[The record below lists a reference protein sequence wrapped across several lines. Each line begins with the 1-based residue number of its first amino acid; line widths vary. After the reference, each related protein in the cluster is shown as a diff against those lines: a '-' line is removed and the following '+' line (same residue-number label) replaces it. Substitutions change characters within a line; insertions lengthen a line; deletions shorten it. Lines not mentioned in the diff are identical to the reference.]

1 MAPGA
6 CGSRLANQ
14 CESTSGTSLG
24 QTISLSAHSA
34 CCQTP
39 VPFRPVPK
47 QAGTPWAAV
56 HAHTSARHFPKHS
69 QSSWH
74 LGMLSPSY
82 PPTCSTN
89 IPEGQRAAGAGAAR
103 LSTCLIGV
111 RGGGTRSGRDTDAVH
126 HVCATCSDYLTAF
139 HPRHRSFLMRFNRLP
154 SLNRPTSIWILPQA
168 DEDAIVEFPSLC
180 FCYTVPVYESILAL
194 DSTEHTC
201 WGECQAKEHLLW
213 SVAVGKLFH
222 FDKMA
227 CGITMA

>member
-1 MAPGA
+1 MTLSLHYSPFGFCTPPPTQAQFHFPVVTEKGRRSCLLMAPGA

-14 CESTSGTSLG
+14 CESISGTSLG

-56 HAHTSARHFPKHS
+56 RAHTSARHFPKPS

-74 LGMLSPSY
+74 LGRLSPSY
-82 PPTCSTN
+82 PPACSTN
-89 IPEGQRAAGAGAAR
+89 IPEGQRAAGASAAR

-126 HVCATCSDYLTAF
+126 HVCATCGDYLTAF
-139 HPRHRSFLMRFNRLP
+139 HPGHRSF
-154 SLNRPTSIWILPQA
+154 
-168 DEDAIVEFPSLC
+168 
-180 FCYTVPVYESILAL
+180 
-194 DSTEHTC
+194 
-201 WGECQAKEHLLW
+201 
-213 SVAVGKLFH
+213 
-222 FDKMA
+222 
-227 CGITMA
+227 